1 MKVVC
6 KNCGTPST
14 YSKKEIEEDTDFII
28 VRHSCACGRTHNS
41 TFYAK
46 VGGAVYADGK
56 LVDQYFV
63 EE

>member
-1 MKVVC
+1 MEVVC

-14 YSKKEIEEDTDFII
+14 YSKKEIKEDTDFII
-28 VRHSCACGRTHNS
+28 VRYSCACGRTHNS

-56 LVDQYFV
+56 LIDQYFV

>member
-1 MKVVC
+1 MKVIC
-6 KNCGTPST
+6 KNCGTPSI
-14 YSKKEIEEDTDFII
+14 YSKKEIEEGNDFII
-28 VRHSCACGRTHNS
+28 VRHSCACGRTCNS

-56 LVDQYFV
+56 LVHQYFV